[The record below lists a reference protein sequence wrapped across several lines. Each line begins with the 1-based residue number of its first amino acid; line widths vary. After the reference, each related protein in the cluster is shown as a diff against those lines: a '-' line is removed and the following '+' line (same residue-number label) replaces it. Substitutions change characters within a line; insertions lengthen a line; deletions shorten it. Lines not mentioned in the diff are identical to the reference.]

1 LQNFCVDKTVLG
13 AEAHLLVHSEGFSS
27 ISRVPPGTLL
37 LTGRFRNSGSPCLD
51 SLLRLGGSPV
61 DVMPSEKW
69 RLAMRTVGLE
79 SDVPWSQVMA
89 PSQYKAH
96 IKNILKKVIGSFD
109 RLPVEYFNETWIPCG
124 EVLDSLRPAKVDSS
138 RFRAL
143 IEECGTGNG
152 ALESFRPGAG
162 GYSPPVVYDRF
173 GTRTGRL
180 VVESGPNILTLKRE
194 HRGMIRSH
202 FPDGKV
208 VSLDFSSL
216 EARIILHE
224 ADVHAPSADVY
235 GHISKELFDGSIDR
249 AAVKVAVLAELYG
262 ASKGL
267 ISRRLDMSGEQ
278 LDKFI
283 DRIRSYFRTPD
294 LRRRIAE
301 DLSSTGFIHNKYGRP
316 LTVDDSS
323 SEHLFVNTY
332 AQSTGVDVSLLGFK
346 AILDRLGTDGI
357 RPLFVLHDAL
367 ILDVRNDRIK
377 DVECVSSIEVPG
389 YTAPFPLKVETLHEH

>member
-1 LQNFCVDKTVLG
+1 
-13 AEAHLLVHSEGFSS
+13 
-27 ISRVPPGTLL
+27 
-37 LTGRFRNSGSPCLD
+37 
-51 SLLRLGGSPV
+51 
-61 DVMPSEKW
+61 
-69 RLAMRTVGLE
+69 
-79 SDVPWSQVMA
+79 
-89 PSQYKAH
+89 
-96 IKNILKKVIGSFD
+96 
-109 RLPVEYFNETWIPCG
+109 
-124 EVLDSLRPAKVDSS
+124 
-138 RFRAL
+138 
-143 IEECGTGNG
+143 
-152 ALESFRPGAG
+152 
-162 GYSPPVVYDRF
+162 
-173 GTRTGRL
+173 
-180 VVESGPNILTLKRE
+180 
-194 HRGMIRSH
+194 
-202 FPDGKV
+202 
-208 VSLDFSSL
+208 
-216 EARIILHE
+216 
-224 ADVHAPSADVY
+224 
-235 GHISKELFDGSIDR
+235 
-249 AAVKVAVLAELYG
+249 
-262 ASKGL
+262 
-267 ISRRLDMSGEQ
+267 MSGEQ